1 VALTAKAYGRH
12 DLITAS
18 NQNTLASLL
27 MELGDLAGARELAER
42 SLKTLEKKL
51 GPNHWL
57 TARTLCTLGN
67 LLDAQGDIAKARAL
81 YAQAVEIFESGR
93 ALRTISVRP
102 TP

>member
-1 VALTAKAYGRH
+1 
-12 DLITAS
+12 
-18 NQNTLASLL
+18 